1 MKIIKPK
8 VIKFAHA
15 KENSWMNLPKPAKNY
30 VPEWFKKMP
39 RQTGGVLDLD
49 ENGNANNTMKACI
62 PTLDAFAAG
71 YIVELWQDIQV
82 KKVLDERGRPSVRF
96 FWGSKPQVLDVT
108 SVAGVEQLPIPAGHL
123 DTHFIWKSVVSIETP
138 PGYSCL
144 VTHPMNRFDLPFTT
158 MSGIADTDKHP
169 LGAGNMPFF
178 LKEDFEGFIP
188 KGTPLF
194 QVFPFKRDNWVSQED
209 PATYDKAITA
219 SKKARSM
226 ATGYYRK
233 YVWVKKK
240 YE

>member
-1 MKIIKPK
+1 
-8 VIKFAHA
+8 
-15 KENSWMNLPKPAKNY
+15 
-30 VPEWFKKMP
+30 
-39 RQTGGVLDLD
+39 
-49 ENGNANNTMKACI
+49 
-62 PTLDAFAAG
+62 
-71 YIVELWQDIQV
+71 
-82 KKVLDERGRPSVRF
+82 
-96 FWGSKPQVLDVT
+96 
-108 SVAGVEQLPIPAGHL
+108 
-123 DTHFIWKSVVSIETP
+123 
-138 PGYSCL
+138 
-144 VTHPMNRFDLPFTT
+144 MNRFDLPFTT